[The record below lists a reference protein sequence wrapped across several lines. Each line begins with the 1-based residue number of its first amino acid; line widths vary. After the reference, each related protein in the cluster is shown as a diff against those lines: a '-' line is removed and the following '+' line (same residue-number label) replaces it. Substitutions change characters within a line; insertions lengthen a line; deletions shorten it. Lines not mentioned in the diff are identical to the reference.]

1 MFNNISSF
9 SLCLHIQNSID
20 PAETLVYADIGPSSL
35 KQRSH
40 VTLICDDDRVE
51 YAQLNQNLLTV
62 KSETKN
68 PKIEPSSVG
77 TYIHGAIIISYNVIV
92 YSVLFQY
99 CFCGYLSQVDTY

>member
-1 MFNNISSF
+1 MPAHFRVYIM
-9 SLCLHIQNSID
+9 CLHTQNSVD

-62 KSETKN
+62 KSEKTKL
-68 PKIEPSSVG
+68 KIEPSSVG
-77 TYIHGAIIISYNVIV
+77 TEG
-92 YSVLFQY
+92 
-99 CFCGYLSQVDTY
+99 